1 MSTLQEL
8 LSSTGLA
15 HLSVQITNAALP
27 SIRLKRHTMDE
38 RQFERGAT
46 KFGGLPDFPLSF
58 SWPTYNGLPTSFHIV
73 LKGTNDELVL
83 QVQRLIESFD
93 KQSLEAYK
101 MLLSDMQEPKGE

>member
-27 SIRLKRHTMDE
+27 SIRLKTHTMDE

-46 KFGGLPDFPLSF
+46 KFG
-58 SWPTYNGLPTSFHIV
+58 
-73 LKGTNDELVL
+73 
-83 QVQRLIESFD
+83 
-93 KQSLEAYK
+93 AYQTF
-101 MLLSDMQEPKGE
+101 L